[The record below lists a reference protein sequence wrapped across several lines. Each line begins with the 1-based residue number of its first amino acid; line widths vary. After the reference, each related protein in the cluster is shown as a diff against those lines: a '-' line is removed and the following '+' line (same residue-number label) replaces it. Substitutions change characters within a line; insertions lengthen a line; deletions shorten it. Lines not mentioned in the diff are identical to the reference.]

1 MAKAGRPALEITEQ
15 VCKKAEK
22 PTLEKKAPAKKMAAA
37 KKKPAAK
44 KPAAKRGRGRPKW
57 VPSEKEIQQAQ
68 QLAAQGL
75 TVEQVA
81 RSLGVG
87 ATAFFER
94 QQEYPEL
101 MEAMLN
107 GRAKGVATISN
118 ALFVKAKGGD
128 NTAMIFYLK
137 NRAPNEWKDR
147 VEHTA
152 PPTAPIRINI
162 TRAVR
167 K

>member
-1 MAKAGRPALEITEQ
+1 MTKSKAD
-15 VCKKAEK
+15 K
-22 PTLEKKAPAKKMAAA
+22 PTTKKTPAKRK
-37 KKKPAAK
+37 
-44 KPAAKRGRGRPKW
+44 RGRPKW
-57 VPSEKEIQQAQ
+57 IPSEQQIQQAQ

-87 ATAFFER
+87 ASAFFER

-101 MEAMLN
+101 MEAMQN

-118 ALFVKAKGGD
+118 ALFVKAKNGD

-152 PPTAPIRINI
+152 PPTAPIKIKV
-162 TRAVR
+162 TRATR